1 MNLDVHKDYY
11 NVLGVSPDATEEEI
25 KQAYRAL
32 ARRYHPDSRTES
44 VPTTLFHELQAAY
57 AVLGDKE
64 LRRAY
69 DLQRAELG
77 LGHVTALS
85 WKFYQSR
92 THLSSL
98 HPEQLLYL
106 MCEIRPTVAAGK
118 RLPLNLCLVI
128 DRSTSMQGARLE
140 NVKRAACQIIEEL
153 GQEDALAIVAF
164 SDRAEV
170 VFPSTQ
176 GANLAQ
182 ARAKITALLPSGGT
196 EILQGLQLGLAEVE
210 KRHGSNMVSHLILLT
225 DGQTYGD
232 DEACVAFARMAGE
245 RKVGITSLG
254 IGEDWN
260 DVLLDRVAAQSGG
273 TVAYISSPEQVQ
285 SLLRKRVLELG
296 KVVAQG
302 VRLEFKCVEGV
313 LIESLYRALPSME
326 RLSISSDVVELGFLN
341 LDEPIVIVAEVGV
354 SAMPPGDHRLMRI
367 ELTADV
373 IGIGKERQRER
384 LRGEVSCIFLPDP
397 PEEHAPGELLQ
408 VLSKVTIYR
417 MQEQAWEALERGHV
431 RDATSKLE
439 MLATRLLD
447 MGETGLARAA
457 MLEAGRIVQGEPP
470 TPKGRKE
477 LKYGTRGLIT
487 SLWRKSDD

>member
-1 MNLDVHKDYY
+1 MKLDARKDYY

-32 ARRYHPDSRTES
+32 ARRYHPDSRAES
-44 VPTTLFHELQAAY
+44 VPTTLFHEVQAAY

-77 LGHVTALS
+77 LGRTAAIS

-92 THLSSL
+92 THLSSIY
-98 HPEQLLYL
+98 PDQLLYL
-106 MCEIRPTVAAGK
+106 MCEIRPAAVAGK

-128 DRSTSMQGARLE
+128 DHSTSMQGARLE

-182 ARAKITALLPSGGT
+182 ARAKITSLLPSGGT
-196 EILQGLQLGLAEVE
+196 EILQGLQLGFAEIE

-232 DEACVAFARMAGE
+232 DEECVAFARMAGE
-245 RKVGITSLG
+245 RNVGITSLG

-273 TVAYISSPEQVQ
+273 VVAYISSPEQVQ
-285 SLLRKRVLELG
+285 SLLRRRVLELG
-296 KVVAQG
+296 KAVAQR
-302 VRLEFKCVEGV
+302 VKLEFKCVEGV

-326 RLSISSDVVELGFLN
+326 RLPISSDPVELGSLN
-341 LDEPIVIVAEVGV
+341 VDEPIVVVAEVGV
-354 SAMPPGDHRLMRI
+354 STMPPGEHRLMRL

-373 IGIGKERQRER
+373 MEKEQRRER
-384 LRGEVSCIFLPDP
+384 LRGEVSCTFLPEP
-397 PEEHAPGELLQ
+397 PEEPAPRELLQ

-417 MQEQAWEALERGHV
+417 IQEQAWEALERGSV

-457 MLEAGRIVQGEPP
+457 MLEAGRISRGEPP
-470 TPKGRKE
+470 SPKGRKE

-487 SLWRKSDD
+487 SIWRKQDD